1 MAAKIEPFVN
11 FKDRFGRSESLI
23 PLACNWVDN
32 VILTPSNVAN
42 YTVPDGA
49 KVLLFGY
56 SGANDVYVNAQQE
69 AIVANANVVN
79 GLGDDINPT
88 GMFIINTTTISFISE
103 GAAVI
108 SIRVYGG

>member
-1 MAAKIEPFVN
+1 MTANIQPFVN

-32 VILTPSNVAN
+32 VILTAGNVAN
-42 YTVPDGA
+42 YTVPTGA

-56 SGANDVYVNAQQE
+56 SSANDVFVNAQG
-69 AIVANANVVN
+69 AAVVPANTITN
-79 GLGDDINPT
+79 GTGCDPNPSS
-88 GMFIINTTTISFISE
+88 MFIINTTTISFISE
-103 GAAVI
+103 GEAII